1 MFVCLQDARVNVHLC
16 LLNCHHSTLVVA
28 GGTHRYT
35 AGALVAFEDRAMH
48 EILNSGEQDRILL
61 AVNVLHPD
69 LEPTGTDPLPPR
81 SVLSYAIDGNG
92 RRFWSNWQE

>member
-1 MFVCLQDARVNVHLC
+1 
-16 LLNCHHSTLVVA
+16 
-28 GGTHRYT
+28 
-35 AGALVAFEDRAMH
+35 MH